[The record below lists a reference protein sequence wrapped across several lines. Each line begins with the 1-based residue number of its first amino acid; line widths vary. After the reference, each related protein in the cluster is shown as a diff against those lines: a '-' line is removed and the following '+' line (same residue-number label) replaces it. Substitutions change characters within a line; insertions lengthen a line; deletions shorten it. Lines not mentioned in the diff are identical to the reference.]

1 MHSNQCKYVY
11 LLQAMSIWSCLK
23 PISRSMFMWTES
35 RGPFGV
41 AAIDGGGGGG
51 GGGSEEEAFGRVGI
65 RSGEI

>member
-1 MHSNQCKYVY
+1 MHSKQRKYVY

-23 PISRSMFMWTES
+23 PISRSMFMWTS
-35 RGPFGV
+35 RGPSGV

-65 RSGEI
+65 GSGER